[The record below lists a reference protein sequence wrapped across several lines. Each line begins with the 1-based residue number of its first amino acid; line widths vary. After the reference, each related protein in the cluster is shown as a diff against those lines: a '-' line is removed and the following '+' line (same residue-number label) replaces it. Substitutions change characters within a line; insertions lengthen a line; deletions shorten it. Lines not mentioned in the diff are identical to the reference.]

1 MTEFISQV
9 KAAYDVVIFDTT
21 PILPA
26 TDATILGTKVDGIII
41 LYRVGKI
48 ARGALKRA
56 KTQMDHVKANVLGIV
71 LNGLKP
77 EVSADYQHYGYYR
90 YYSYGEKGK
99 EEKEKLAWYKM
110 IFENVKSFFTKG
122 KEKGHWFSQLFER
135 VQSFFRFSRKKE
147 APQVGEFPGEKTRRW
162 GWWVKIALLA
172 VSVIA
177 LIAGLLWQFE
187 ILRI

>member
-1 MTEFISQV
+1 
-9 KAAYDVVIFDTT
+9 
-21 PILPA
+21 
-26 TDATILGTKVDGIII
+26 
-41 LYRVGKI
+41 
-48 ARGALKRA
+48 
-56 KTQMDHVKANVLGIV
+56 MDHVKANVLGIV

-77 EVSADYQHYGYYR
+77 EVSADYQHYGYGR

-99 EEKEKLAWYKM
+99 VEKAVWYKR

-122 KEKGHWFSQLFER
+122 KEKVPWFNQLLGR
-135 VQSFFRFSRKKE
+135 IISFFKFSRKKE
-147 APQVGEFPGEKTRRW
+147 VPQVEEFPGEKTRRW
-162 GWWVKIALLA
+162 SWWVKVLLLA

>member
-1 MTEFISQV
+1 
-9 KAAYDVVIFDTT
+9 
-21 PILPA
+21 
-26 TDATILGTKVDGIII
+26 
-41 LYRVGKI
+41 
-48 ARGALKRA
+48 
-56 KTQMDHVKANVLGIV
+56 MDHVKANVLGIV

-99 EEKEKLAWYKM
+99 GEKEKVVWYKR
-110 IFENVKSFFTKG
+110 IFENVKSFFTKYL
-122 KEKGHWFSQLFER
+122 EKIKLSVG
-135 VQSFFRFSRKKE
+135 FFKKKE
-147 APQVGEFPGEKTRRW
+147 VPQAEEFPGEKTKRW
-162 GWWVKIALLA
+162 GWWVKIVLLA